1 MKTRMISIL
10 KEQEERIRKEM
21 DLPESAMEEMFD
33 NLGFLRGLHD
43 YELRRKIAFCMYE
56 TYKFV
61 SELDQP
67 CGSFE
72 VIVLPL
78 TRRILTSEE
87 YDGHLL
93 KRDELY
99 LFMKEKKI
107 SDLKNF
113 LNAMR
118 THPFSG
124 LESHKHLSNPYAHA
138 LFEISTYLY
147 GVDDKTLFDAI
158 NEYREHIDSLTD
170 REKHIL
176 NNIVRLDFEAELTGL
191 IAEYFVFLHQ
201 K

>member
-1 MKTRMISIL
+1 MISIV

-21 DLPESAMEEMFD
+21 ELPDSVKEKMFD
-33 NLGFLRGLHD
+33 NLGFLHGLRD
-43 YELRRKIAFCMYE
+43 YELRGKVVFCMYE
-56 TYKFV
+56 AYKYI
-61 SELDQP
+61 SELGQT
-67 CGSFE
+67 CGLFE
-72 VIVLPL
+72 VIALPL

-93 KRDELY
+93 KGDELY

-113 LNAMR
+113 LDAMR
-118 THPFSG
+118 THPYSG
-124 LESHKHLSNPYAHA
+124 LENHKHLSNPHAHA

-176 NNIVRLDFEAELTGL
+176 NNIVRLDFEAEITGL
-191 IAEYFVFLHQ
+191 TAEYFVFLHQ

>member
-1 MKTRMISIL
+1 MISIL
-10 KEQEERIRKEM
+10 KEQEERVRKEM
-21 DLPESAMEEMFD
+21 ELPDSAIEKIFD

-43 YELRRKIAFCMYE
+43 YELRRKVSFCMYE
-56 TYKFV
+56 AYKFI
-61 SELDQP
+61 SELDQTS
-67 CGSFE
+67 GLFE
-72 VIVLPL
+72 VIALPL
-78 TRRILTSEE
+78 TRRILTSKE

-107 SDLKNF
+107 SDLRDF
-113 LNAMR
+113 LGAMR
-118 THPFSG
+118 THPYAR
-124 LESHKHLSNPYAHA
+124 LENREHLSNVQAHA

-158 NEYREHIDSLTD
+158 NEYSDGVDSLTD

-176 NNIVRLDFEAELTGL
+176 NNIIRMDFEAEMTGL
-191 IAEYFVFLHQ
+191 IADYFVFLHQ

>member
-1 MKTRMISIL
+1 MISLL

-21 DLPESAMEEMFD
+21 ELPDSAMEKMFD
-33 NLGFLRGLHD
+33 NLGFLHGLYD
-43 YELRRKIAFCMYE
+43 YELRRKLSFCMYE
-56 TYKFV
+56 AYKFI
-61 SELDQP
+61 SELEQT
-67 CGSFE
+67 CGLFE

-78 TRRILTSEE
+78 TRRILTSKE

-107 SDLKNF
+107 SDLKAF
-113 LNAMR
+113 LNTMR
-118 THPFSG
+118 THPYSS
-124 LESHKHLSNPYAHA
+124 LENHEHLSNVHAHA

-147 GVDDKTLFDAI
+147 GIDDKTLFDAI
-158 NEYREHIDSLTD
+158 NEYSEHIDSLTD

-176 NNIVRLDFEAELTGL
+176 NNIIRMDFEAEMTGL